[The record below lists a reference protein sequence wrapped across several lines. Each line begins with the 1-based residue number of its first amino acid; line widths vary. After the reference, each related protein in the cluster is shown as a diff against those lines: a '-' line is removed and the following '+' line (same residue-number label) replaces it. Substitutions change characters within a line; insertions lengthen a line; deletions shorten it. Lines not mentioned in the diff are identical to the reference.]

1 MRVEYINPFIKSLVE
16 TFDTM
21 LQCKA
26 ERGSISLKEEPGTLH
41 EVSGIIGLSGKA
53 VGSVVVS
60 LSREV
65 ALGAAGAM
73 LMDEKSELDADV
85 IDAIGEITNMVAGGA
100 KTALEEYSLSMSLP
114 NVITGKGHAIRF
126 PSNVKPILV
135 PFTTKWGDLA
145 IEVGLEQVEA
155 PATC

>member
-1 MRVEYINPFIKSLVE
+1 MRVEYINPFIRSLVD

-21 LQCKA
+21 LQCKVD
-26 ERGSISLKEEPGTLH
+26 RGSITLKDDPGTLH

-53 VGSVVVS
+53 VGTVVVS

-73 LMDEKSELDADV
+73 LMDEKNELDADV

-100 KTALEEYSLSMSLP
+100 KTELEEYSLSMSLP
-114 NVITGKGHAIRF
+114 NVITGKGHAVRF

-135 PFTTKWGDLA
+135 PFTTKWGDVA
-145 IEVGLEQVEA
+145 IEVGLAEIEA
-155 PATC
+155 PVTC